1 MNVCK
6 ELVEM
11 RLVFYFSV
19 QCRHLSEGFV
29 GKRL

>member
-1 MNVCK
+1 MCK

-19 QCRHLSEGFV
+19 QFRHLSEGFV
-29 GKRL
+29 RKRL

>member
-1 MNVCK
+1 MCK

-11 RLVFYFSV
+11 QLIFYFSV
-19 QCRHLSEGFV
+19 QCRHCSEEFV